1 MPTLRKKE
9 IHTNNLTLYN
19 FISQENRKK
28 KNKSQS
34 QQKEGDNKDD
44 RNKLNILKKQIL
56 IKLRVVFNKR

>member
-28 KNKSQS
+28 KNKTQS

-44 RNKLNILKKQIL
+44 RNKLNILKNN
-56 IKLRVVFNKR
+56 RY